1 MASAHIIVHGRV
13 QGVGFRFSA
22 QQVATEHN
30 IRGWVKNNSDGT
42 VEMEAEG
49 EKQDLDAF
57 VADIEKGPSPYARV
71 DHIDITTEKNEKGY
85 KKFQIKE

>member
-1 MASAHIIVHGRV
+1 MAFAHIIVHGRV

-22 QQVATEHN
+22 QQLATEHN
-30 IRGWVKNNSDGT
+30 IKGWVKNNSDGS

-49 EKQDLDAF
+49 DKQDLDAF
-57 VADIEKGPSPYARV
+57 VEDIQKGPSPYAKV
-71 DHIDITTEKNEKGY
+71 DHIDITTENNEKGY